1 MIWHL
6 ALYSNVTKACP
17 ILGLIHNHNI
27 AQNFNSQQTLHI
39 SSSRVSQT
47 FILRIMDIPYRA
59 VHTINNRILHKV
71 RKWYVQY
78 IDHTFWFTKHFILR
92 LEGRSLG
99 RFFWVFVGKWH
110 VIKTFECVAKHNF
123 VMAALCFS
131 TRLSPGNIVS
141 ILGVPSHWIVPLFMS
156 RLTYV
161 NRKRPH
167 LELQV
172 KCTSH

>member
-39 SSSRVSQT
+39 SSSRVSQI

-71 RKWYVQY
+71 RKWYVLY
-78 IDHTFWFTKHFILR
+78 IDHTFLIHKTLHTSPWRAIFRTFFLSVCWKMTCYKDVWMCCETRLCDRPHCVSPLGYHQEILWA
-92 LEGRSLG
+92 
-99 RFFWVFVGKWH
+99 FWVSPH
-110 VIKTFECVAKHNF
+110 IE
-123 VMAALCFS
+123 LC
-131 TRLSPGNIVS
+131 
-141 ILGVPSHWIVPLFMS
+141 PSSWAGLHMWTEKGLIWSS
-156 RLTYV
+156 R
-161 NRKRPH
+161 
-167 LELQV
+167 
-172 KCTSH
+172 